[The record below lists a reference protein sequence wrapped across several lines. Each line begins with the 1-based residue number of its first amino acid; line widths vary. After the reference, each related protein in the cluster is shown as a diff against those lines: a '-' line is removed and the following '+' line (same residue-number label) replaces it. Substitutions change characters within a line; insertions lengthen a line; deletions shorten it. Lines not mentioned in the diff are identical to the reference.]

1 MEIGPNPNNQ
11 QHPNIIT
18 NKTSE
23 ENKSNILIEDTNKQ
37 QHFDD
42 SDRTVATT
50 TSYGSKNVLSPNI
63 NINNRRSPPTSPAN
77 IITMSTSSSKSPAQ
91 KSSPPPTTHVPD
103 LLRNVA
109 PGDVI
114 SYQRVKKIV
123 IDTSSLDDEIRA
135 RENYLN
141 HLKSIDLDKYSFP
154 NE

>member
-11 QHPNIIT
+11 QNPNKIT

-23 ENKSNILIEDTNKQ
+23 ENKSNILIEDTHKQ
-37 QHFDD
+37 QFDD
-42 SDRTVATT
+42 SNRTAATT

-63 NINNRRSPPTSPAN
+63 NINNRRSPQPTSPAN

-91 KSSPPPTTHVPD
+91 KSSPPPQVPD
-103 LLRNVA
+103 LLHNVA

>member
-11 QHPNIIT
+11 QHTNKIT

-23 ENKSNILIEDTNKQ
+23 ENKSNILIEETNKQ
-37 QHFDD
+37 QQFDD
-42 SDRTVATT
+42 STRTAATT

-77 IITMSTSSSKSPAQ
+77 IITMSTSSSNSPVQ
-91 KSSPPPTTHVPD
+91 KSSQPKTQVPD

>member
-11 QHPNIIT
+11 QHTNKIT

-23 ENKSNILIEDTNKQ
+23 ENKSNILIEETNKQ
-37 QHFDD
+37 QQFDD
-42 SDRTVATT
+42 STRTAATT

-77 IITMSTSSSKSPAQ
+77 IITMSTSSSNSPAQ
-91 KSSPPPTTHVPD
+91 KSSPPPKTQVPD